1 MKKFLLSFLCLT
13 LLLSASA
20 FISGCDKHAHAF
32 TQEIAMD
39 DFKASNATCTEKA
52 KYYNIENMLCQYHFL
67 NLSTKNIKNFAENQK
82 RARNRFSL

>member
-13 LLLSASA
+13 LLLSVSA

-32 TQEIAMD
+32 TQEIATD

-52 KYYNIENMLCQYHFL
+52 KYYNIENMLCQYHF
-67 NLSTKNIKNFAENQK
+67 
-82 RARNRFSL
+82 